1 MKQNP
6 CRYCALAY
14 EYKGKHKPRYAEP
27 CRQCENI
34 KKHKEYLESQRKFEI
49 GEPIKSLQELMEQTY
64 IYCGRTDVP
73 KHIEVIKSWQ
83 FRIVMKTLEAGH
95 FYKAI
100 RKNTEGQ
107 DELFNRQ

>member
-6 CRYCALAY
+6 CRYCALANEHKGRHLPRFWDEKCAKC
-14 EYKGKHKPRYAEP
+14 EY
-27 CRQCENI
+27 N
-34 KKHKEYLESQRKFEI
+34 KKHKEYLKSQRKFEI
-49 GEPIKSLQELMEQTY
+49 GEPIKDLCELMKQNY
-64 IYCGRTDVP
+64 VFIGFSDIP

-100 RKNTEGQ
+100 RKNME
-107 DELFNRQ
+107 E